1 MLQKILDKLYDIA
14 FWSIIGSIVF
24 GLIVLWMCLWG
35 AIRFF

>member
-14 FWSIIGSIVF
+14 FWGVVGSSIV